1 MLFAMVSEAIMAS
14 WKTNAMEPISCSS
27 VCSRTSA
34 PPIRIAPESTS
45 QNRAI
50 SFARVDLPP
59 PDGPTRA
66 VTVPGRQVSVMPFT
80 TGLSGSY
87 PKVMSSTSMSDGSAV
102 SAARVVGV
110 ASSGVPRIS
119 KVELAACL
127 AA

>member
-1 MLFAMVSEAIMAS
+1 M
-14 WKTNAMEPISCSS
+14 
-27 VCSRTSA
+27 
-34 PPIRIAPESTS
+34 
-45 QNRAI
+45 
-50 SFARVDLPP
+50 
-59 PDGPTRA
+59 
-66 VTVPGRQVSVMPFT
+66 PGRQVSVTPFT

-102 SAARVVGV
+102 SAARVVGI